1 MVNVTVK
8 FNNRDYILSCEDGQE
23 QELEKLSL
31 HLNEKFEQLKNDL
44 GNIGESKL
52 LLISSIQVIDEM
64 FTIKES
70 IEKLKNQNKNLLERF
85 KEIKSLSI
93 LYKEDKER
101 EIQNLQSE
109 LQELKSKIS
118 DNEKNYSD
126 EISIGSYM
134 VSKKLMD
141 LDFVSY
147 ESPLGALLLGSS
159 VGETRIGKVGNR
171 EMNVTITGISDASS
185 KIPAGGV
192 E

>member
-31 HLNEKFEQLKNDL
+31 HLNEKFEKLKNDL

-70 IEKLKNQNKNLLERF
+70 IEKLKNQNKTLLDKF

-93 LYKEDKER
+93 LYKEDKEK
-101 EIQNLQSE
+101 EIQNLQSD

-118 DNEKNYSD
+118 DNEKNYS
-126 EISIGSYM
+126 ESLEKVSNSINNF
-134 VSKKLMD
+134 L
-141 LDFVSY
+141 
-147 ESPLGALLLGSS
+147 E
-159 VGETRIGKVGNR
+159 
-171 EMNVTITGISDASS
+171 
-185 KIPAGGV
+185 KIN
-192 E
+192 

>member
-85 KEIKSLSI
+85 KEIKNLSI
-93 LYKEDKER
+93 LYKEDREKE
-101 EIQNLQSE
+101 IKNLQSE

-118 DNEKNYSD
+118 DNENNYS
-126 EISIGSYM
+126 ESLEKVSNSINNF
-134 VSKKLMD
+134 L
-141 LDFVSY
+141 
-147 ESPLGALLLGSS
+147 E
-159 VGETRIGKVGNR
+159 
-171 EMNVTITGISDASS
+171 
-185 KIPAGGV
+185 KIN
-192 E
+192 

>member
-70 IEKLKNQNKNLLERF
+70 IEKLKNQNKSLLERF
-85 KEIKSLSI
+85 KEIKNLSI
-93 LYKEDKER
+93 LYKEDREKE
-101 EIQNLQSE
+101 IKNLQSE
-109 LQELKSKIS
+109 LQELKSRIS
-118 DNEKNYSD
+118 DNENNYS
-126 EISIGSYM
+126 ESLEKVSNSINNF
-134 VSKKLMD
+134 L
-141 LDFVSY
+141 
-147 ESPLGALLLGSS
+147 E
-159 VGETRIGKVGNR
+159 
-171 EMNVTITGISDASS
+171 
-185 KIPAGGV
+185 KIN
-192 E
+192 

>member
-8 FNNRDYILSCEDGQE
+8 FNNRDYILSCEEGQE

-70 IEKLKNQNKNLLERF
+70 IEKLKNQNKSLLERF
-85 KEIKSLSI
+85 KEIKNLSI
-93 LYKEDKER
+93 LYKEDREKE
-101 EIQNLQSE
+101 IKNLQSE

-118 DNEKNYSD
+118 DNENNYS
-126 EISIGSYM
+126 ESLEKVSNSINNF
-134 VSKKLMD
+134 L
-141 LDFVSY
+141 
-147 ESPLGALLLGSS
+147 E
-159 VGETRIGKVGNR
+159 
-171 EMNVTITGISDASS
+171 
-185 KIPAGGV
+185 KIN
-192 E
+192 

>member
-70 IEKLKNQNKNLLERF
+70 IEKLKNQNKSLLERF
-85 KEIKSLSI
+85 KEIKNLSI
-93 LYKEDKER
+93 LYKEDREKE
-101 EIQNLQSE
+101 IKNLQSE
-109 LQELKSKIS
+109 LQEIKSKIS
-118 DNEKNYSD
+118 DNENNYS
-126 EISIGSYM
+126 ESLEKVSNSINNF
-134 VSKKLMD
+134 L
-141 LDFVSY
+141 
-147 ESPLGALLLGSS
+147 E
-159 VGETRIGKVGNR
+159 
-171 EMNVTITGISDASS
+171 
-185 KIPAGGV
+185 KIN
-192 E
+192 

>member
-93 LYKEDKER
+93 LYKEDKEK
-101 EIQNLQSE
+101 EIHNLQSE

-118 DNEKNYSD
+118 DNEKNYS
-126 EISIGSYM
+126 ESLEKVSNSINNF
-134 VSKKLMD
+134 L
-141 LDFVSY
+141 
-147 ESPLGALLLGSS
+147 E
-159 VGETRIGKVGNR
+159 
-171 EMNVTITGISDASS
+171 
-185 KIPAGGV
+185 KIN
-192 E
+192 

>member
-64 FTIKES
+64 FSIKES
-70 IEKLKNQNKNLLERF
+70 IEKLKNQNKSLLERF

-93 LYKEDKER
+93 LYKEDREKE
-101 EIQNLQSE
+101 IKNLQSE

-118 DNEKNYSD
+118 DNENNYS
-126 EISIGSYM
+126 ESLEKVSNSINNF
-134 VSKKLMD
+134 L
-141 LDFVSY
+141 
-147 ESPLGALLLGSS
+147 E
-159 VGETRIGKVGNR
+159 
-171 EMNVTITGISDASS
+171 
-185 KIPAGGV
+185 KIN
-192 E
+192 

>member
-64 FTIKES
+64 FTIQES

-109 LQELKSKIS
+109 LHEIKSKIS
-118 DNEKNYSD
+118 DNEKNYS
-126 EISIGSYM
+126 ESLEKVSNSINNF
-134 VSKKLMD
+134 L
-141 LDFVSY
+141 
-147 ESPLGALLLGSS
+147 E
-159 VGETRIGKVGNR
+159 
-171 EMNVTITGISDASS
+171 
-185 KIPAGGV
+185 KIN
-192 E
+192 

>member
-23 QELEKLSL
+23 QELEQLSL
-31 HLNEKFEQLKNDL
+31 HLNEKVEKLKNDL

-70 IEKLKNQNKNLLERF
+70 IEKLKNQNKTLLDKF

-93 LYKEDKER
+93 LYKEDKEK
-101 EIQNLQSE
+101 EIQNLQSD

-118 DNEKNYSD
+118 DNEKNYS
-126 EISIGSYM
+126 ESLEKVSNSINNF
-134 VSKKLMD
+134 L
-141 LDFVSY
+141 
-147 ESPLGALLLGSS
+147 E
-159 VGETRIGKVGNR
+159 
-171 EMNVTITGISDASS
+171 
-185 KIPAGGV
+185 KIN
-192 E
+192 

>member
-31 HLNEKFEQLKNDL
+31 HLNEKFEKLKNDL

-70 IEKLKNQNKNLLERF
+70 IEKLKNQNKTLLEKF

-93 LYKEDKER
+93 LYKEDRER

-109 LQELKSKIS
+109 LQEFKNKIS
-118 DNEKNYSD
+118 DNEKNYTESL
-126 EISIGSYM
+126 EKVSNSINNF
-134 VSKKLMD
+134 L
-141 LDFVSY
+141 
-147 ESPLGALLLGSS
+147 E
-159 VGETRIGKVGNR
+159 
-171 EMNVTITGISDASS
+171 
-185 KIPAGGV
+185 KIN
-192 E
+192 

>member
-64 FTIKES
+64 FSIKES
-70 IEKLKNQNKNLLERF
+70 IEKLKNQNKSLLERF

-93 LYKEDKER
+93 LYKEDRER

-118 DNEKNYSD
+118 DNEIFRKSFKFN
-126 EISIGSYM
+126 
-134 VSKKLMD
+134 K
-141 LDFVSY
+141 
-147 ESPLGALLLGSS
+147 
-159 VGETRIGKVGNR
+159 
-171 EMNVTITGISDASS
+171 
-185 KIPAGGV
+185 
-192 E
+192 

>member
-70 IEKLKNQNKNLLERF
+70 IEKFKNQNKSLLERF
-85 KEIKSLSI
+85 KEIKNLSI
-93 LYKEDKER
+93 LYKEDREKE
-101 EIQNLQSE
+101 IKNLQSE

-118 DNEKNYSD
+118 DNENNYS
-126 EISIGSYM
+126 ESLEKVSNSINNF
-134 VSKKLMD
+134 L
-141 LDFVSY
+141 
-147 ESPLGALLLGSS
+147 E
-159 VGETRIGKVGNR
+159 
-171 EMNVTITGISDASS
+171 
-185 KIPAGGV
+185 KIN
-192 E
+192 

>member
-31 HLNEKFEQLKNDL
+31 HLNEKFEKLKNDL

-70 IEKLKNQNKNLLERF
+70 IEKLKNQNKSLLERF
-85 KEIKSLSI
+85 KEIKNLSI
-93 LYKEDKER
+93 LYKEDREKE
-101 EIQNLQSE
+101 IKNLQSE

-118 DNEKNYSD
+118 DNENNYS
-126 EISIGSYM
+126 ESLEKVSNSINNF
-134 VSKKLMD
+134 L
-141 LDFVSY
+141 
-147 ESPLGALLLGSS
+147 E
-159 VGETRIGKVGNR
+159 
-171 EMNVTITGISDASS
+171 
-185 KIPAGGV
+185 KIN
-192 E
+192 

>member
-31 HLNEKFEQLKNDL
+31 HLNAKFEKLKKDL

-70 IEKLKNQNKNLLERF
+70 IEKLKNQNKMLLEKF
-85 KEIKSLSI
+85 KEIKNLSI
-93 LYKEDKER
+93 LYNEDKEK
-101 EIQNLQSE
+101 EVKNLQSE
-109 LQELKSKIS
+109 LQELKDKIS

-126 EISIGSYM
+126 SLEKVSNSINSF
-134 VSKKLMD
+134 L
-141 LDFVSY
+141 
-147 ESPLGALLLGSS
+147 E
-159 VGETRIGKVGNR
+159 
-171 EMNVTITGISDASS
+171 
-185 KIPAGGV
+185 KIN
-192 E
+192 